1 MNFVDMSLKQI
12 IEALQ
17 EQGFTLDEITKEWK
31 AVLVKKLMEA

>member
-17 EQGFTLDEITKEWK
+17 EQGYTLEDITKQWK
-31 AVLVKKLMEA
+31 DVLVKRLMEE